1 VFGAS
6 VLNYDAEVKVNE
18 STISQL
24 PVCISIQL
32 LLVFHSLTHDQQLV
46 LVRHGKLCPRKT
58 GRELVTPQASLLLSY

>member
-1 VFGAS
+1 VLGAS

-32 LLVFHSLTHDQQLV
+32 LLIFHSLTHDQQV
-46 LVRHGKLCPRKT
+46 LVRHGKLRPRKT